1 MLITLA
7 EERMH
12 EVGGKKQA
20 DSPGLQAPQAPSTAL
35 MRARGADGHTRGA
48 KDYCLYPKGAREK
61 NPEDK
66 RREGDQEGRLQ
77 SFCKQKS
84 DNHCYVLVM
93 DIHYLEY
100 LSKCACRYMHISY
113 ILCIMSTYP
122 VAFGLSKRPSQS
134 GDS

>member
-48 KDYCLYPKGAREK
+48 EDYCLYPKGASERILRIRGEK
-61 NPEDK
+61 GT
-66 RREGDQEGRLQ
+66 RRDACSHSASRNLTIT
-77 SFCKQKS
+77 
-84 DNHCYVLVM
+84 VM
-93 DIHYLEY
+93 YW
-100 LSKCACRYMHISY
+100 
-113 ILCIMSTYP
+113 
-122 VAFGLSKRPSQS
+122 
-134 GDS
+134 